1 MGGDGGVPQAG
12 TRQANEDIGEDG
24 TNATENTAGVGGSG
38 GDNDDQ
44 AGGQKGGDGGD
55 NEQTAGDGPDDDSQ
69 GGDAGTNGAAI
80 RKSSGVSFTFG
91 TGALD
96 DGEIRPSSFANPG
109 NAATGVA

>member
-1 MGGDGGVPQAG
+1 MGGEGGTPQAG

-55 NEQTAGDGPDDDSQ
+55 NEQNPAAGPDDDSL
-69 GGDAGTNGAAI
+69 GGPAGSNGAAI
-80 RKSSGVSFTFG
+80 RVTSGVSFTFG

-96 DGEIRPSSFANPG
+96 DGEIRPSSFATPG